1 MGRKWTFED
10 ATAVWLK
17 LREADGANDHD
28 LDQFEQAEAFLLQHA
43 PRSGAEA
50 DTLIQV
56 ILDQRGERCDGLD
69 QAALKALQT
78 FVRSPSIQRAA

>member
-10 ATAVWLK
+10 AAAVWLK
-17 LREADGANDHD
+17 LREADGANDRD
-28 LDQFEQAEAFLLQHA
+28 FDQFEQAEAFLLRHA

-56 ILDQRGERCDGLD
+56 IMDQHGERSDGLD
-69 QAALKALQT
+69 QTALKALRAYVQ
-78 FVRSPSIQRAA
+78 SPSVRRAA